1 MSLDERIH
9 QLLSDHHELKYE
21 TAKSGWHGGQ
31 NVNKRETKAQWFF
44 NISETHLLSQNQKEK
59 LRKNYPQ
66 YISHDGNIMQ
76 INKQENRTQKANKEA
91 VIDHFLDIID
101 NISTPDKVRIAT
113 SVPLSQK
120 LKRHEDKKS
129 QSKIKHQRQSKI
141 DFE

>member
-1 MSLDERIH
+1 MNRENLCK
-9 QLLSDHHELKYE
+9 ELVFQF
-21 TAKSGWHGGQ
+21 ASSQGNGGQ

-44 NISETHLLSQNQKEK
+44 NISETYLLSENQKDK

-76 INKQENRTQKANKEA
+76 ISKQENRTQKANKEA
-91 VIDHFLDIID
+91 VIKHFLDIID
-101 NISTPDKVRIAT
+101 NISTPDKVRITT